1 MRMDSNVLVIE
12 VGGHMAILDT
22 FTTVGPMS
30 VCYPRLNST
39 LPLDGIKVH
48 NPGTPLDSQRFDLV
62 NKVEGLG
69 LDSAISLLLVK
80 ER

>member
-1 MRMDSNVLVIE
+1 MELNVRTIE
-12 VGGHMAILDT
+12 IGGHMAVLDT

-39 LPLDGIKVH
+39 LPLENVH
-48 NPGTPLDSQRFDLV
+48 VDNGSPAFDSQSLDLV

-69 LDSAISLLLVK
+69 LDSAVSFLLIK
-80 ER
+80 KR